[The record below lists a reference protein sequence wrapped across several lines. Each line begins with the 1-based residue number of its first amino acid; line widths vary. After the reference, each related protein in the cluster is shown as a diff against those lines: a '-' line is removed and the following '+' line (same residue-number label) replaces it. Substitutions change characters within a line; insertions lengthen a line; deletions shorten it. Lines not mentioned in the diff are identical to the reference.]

1 MAAVRAG
8 DDHAFEQLYH
18 RYQRRIGAYIYGM
31 VHDHGRA
38 EDITQ
43 DVFMSALRRMRATET
58 PIAFKPWVYEIAKN
72 ACIDAFRRTKR
83 GEEISYDADDGS
95 ERLHLVSKGPTP
107 EAAVDT
113 RMSLDHLRGAFGGL
127 SEAHHQILVMREL
140 EGLSYRQIGE
150 RLGMSRPSVESTLFR
165 ARRRLSEEYEELVS
179 GERCRRIQAIIAG
192 STGGRAGTRDERKMA
207 RHVSYC
213 QPCRRA
219 AFAAGFD
226 ADALTPKRTVREKI
240 AALLPLPAFLK
251 RRIAGHGSDEAA
263 AASTGGHAA
272 TLAQLSTAA
281 ATYADPAM
289 NWGKA
294 VAKAAAVAAAVVGA
308 GVAAHDTGLIGAAP
322 RDEPPAAISSPAT
335 PSRDAANSLTTRP
348 AANGSTVGSGTNGG
362 STAPSSKPSSGGSAS
377 SGAGSSTGS
386 GAGSP
391 SSSDPGGGD
400 PVKSATSK
408 LPSADDNPVTKTV
421 KHLTNPDSSGVPVK
435 AHRGRAAQAPRSAP
449 LASRSGRRRQWR
461 DRGGQRRHRRRLGR
475 SQHDHGHRHRR
486 RQYDHWR
493 REHHDGHRH
502 GYRRRYGRWR
512 DRRRRNPGRRLSDA
526 TSDGGAFLEALTDS
540 SLYSIGAYFCDR
552 HPELVDDVLT
562 ESQDIEEIGLALWAE
577 REGTEVQAAFQTLIT
592 GLAVRYFKAVAGA
605 PS

>member
-8 DDHAFEQLYH
+8 DDHAFEVLYH

-43 DVFMSALRRMRATET
+43 DVFMSALRRMRATEA

-72 ACIDAFRRTKR
+72 ACIDAFRRSKR
-83 GEEISYDADDGS
+83 AEEISYDADDGG

-107 EAAVDT
+107 ESAVDT

-150 RLGMSRPSVESTLFR
+150 QLGMSRPSVESTLFR

-192 STGGRAGTRDERKMA
+192 ATDGRAGARDERKMA

-219 AFAAGFD
+219 ALAAGFD

-251 RRIAGHGSDEAA
+251 RRIAGHGAEESAA
-263 AASTGGHAA
+263 TSAGGHGA

-289 NWGKA
+289 SWGKA
-294 VAKAAAVAAAVVGA
+294 IAKGAAVAAAVVGA
-308 GVAAHDTGLIGAAP
+308 GVAAHDTGLIGATP
-322 RDEPPAAISSPAT
+322 RDERPAAISSPAS
-335 PSRDAANSLTTRP
+335 PSRDAARSLTTRS
-348 AANGSTVGSGTNGG
+348 AANRTSPGAGASST
-362 STAPSSKPSSGGSAS
+362 STAPSSKSSSTGSGS
-377 SGAGSSTGS
+377 SGAGSSSGS
-386 GAGSP
+386 GAPAPASSAPAGS
-391 SSSDPGGGD
+391 D
-400 PVKSATSK
+400 PVKTVTSK
-408 LPSADDNPVTKTV
+408 LPSTDDNPVTKTV
-421 KHLTNPDSSGVPVK
+421 KHLTQPLSGSVPVK
-435 AHRGRAAQAPRSAP
+435 APDVPKVEVPKVEVPKVQAPTLP
-449 LASRSGRRRQWR
+449 NPPASVPDPGGVVSGAT
-461 DRGGQRRHRRRLGR
+461 GAV
-475 SQHDHGHRHRR
+475 
-486 RQYDHWR
+486 
-493 REHHDGHRH
+493 
-502 GYRRRYGRWR
+502 
-512 DRRRRNPGRRLSDA
+512 NDA
-526 TSDGGAFLEALTDS
+526 TGAATGAVNDTTGAAGGAVNDAT
-540 SLYSIGAYFCDR
+540 
-552 HPELVDDVLT
+552 
-562 ESQDIEEIGLALWAE
+562 
-577 REGTEVQAAFQTLIT
+577 GTVT
-592 GLAVRYFKAVAGA
+592 GTVGGVTGGGGILGGG
-605 PS
+605 

>member
-1 MAAVRAG
+1 LVAAVRAG
-8 DDHAFEQLYH
+8 DDHAFEELYH

-72 ACIDAFRRTKR
+72 ACIDAFRRSR
-83 GEEISYDADDGS
+83 RAEEISYDADGS
-95 ERLHLVSKGPTP
+95 DRLHLVSKGPTP

-165 ARRRLSEEYEELVS
+165 ARPRLSEEYEELVS
-179 GERCRRIQAIIAG
+179 GERCRRIQAII
-192 STGGRAGTRDERKMA
+192 TGASDGRVGARDERKMA

-251 RRIAGHGSDEAA
+251 RRIAGHRAA
-263 AASTGGHAA
+263 ADESAAGSVGGHAA

-289 NWGKA
+289 HWGKA

-308 GVAAHDTGLIGAAP
+308 GVAAHDTGLIGPTP
-322 RDEPPAAISSPAT
+322 RDERPAAISSPAT
-335 PSRDAANSLTTRP
+335 SSRDASGSLTTRP
-348 AANGSTVGSGTNGG
+348 AANGTSTGGAGT
-362 STAPSSKPSSGGSAS
+362 SSSSSPSSGGPSSGSAS
-377 SGAGSSTGS
+377 NSGSGSSSGS
-386 GAGSP
+386 QSP
-391 SSSDPGGGD
+391 STPLGDD
-400 PVKSATSK
+400 PVNAAASK
-408 LPSADDNPVTKTV
+408 LPSGTGDTPLTKTV
-421 KHLTNPDSSGVPVK
+421 KHLTNPGSREVPVK
-435 AHRGRAAQAPRSAP
+435 TPEVP
-449 LASRSGRRRQWR
+449 KVEVPKVELPKLPDPPASVPDPGGVVSGAT
-461 DRGGQRRHRRRLGR
+461 GAV
-475 SQHDHGHRHRR
+475 
-486 RQYDHWR
+486 
-493 REHHDGHRH
+493 
-502 GYRRRYGRWR
+502 
-512 DRRRRNPGRRLSDA
+512 NDA
-526 TSDGGAFLEALTDS
+526 TGAATGAVNGATGAVNGATGTVTGAVNGATGTVTGAVSGATGTVTGTVGGVT
-540 SLYSIGAYFCDR
+540 GGG
-552 HPELVDDVLT
+552 
-562 ESQDIEEIGLALWAE
+562 GLP
-577 REGTEVQAAFQTLIT
+577 G
-592 GLAVRYFKAVAGA
+592 GG
-605 PS
+605 

>member
-1 MAAVRAG
+1 LVAAVRAG

-38 EDITQ
+38 EDVTQ

-83 GEEISYDADDGS
+83 AEEISYDADDGG

-150 RLGMSRPSVESTLFR
+150 QLGMSRPSVESTLFR

-179 GERCRRIQAIIAG
+179 GERCRRIQAIIAAA
-192 STGGRAGTRDERKMA
+192 TGGRAGTRDERKMA

-251 RRIAGHGSDEAA
+251 RRIAGHGAEEGT
-263 AASTGGHAA
+263 ASVGGNAA

-281 ATYADPAM
+281 ASYADPAM
-289 NWGKA
+289 HWGKA

-308 GVAAHDTGLIGAAP
+308 GVAAHDTGLVGGTP
-322 RDEPPAAISSPAT
+322 RDERPAVISSPAR
-335 PSRDAANSLTTRP
+335 SGDAAGSLTTRP
-348 AANGSTVGSGTNGG
+348 AANGTSLGSGSSGKT
-362 STAPSSKPSSGGSAS
+362 TTSSKPSSGGAS
-377 SGAGSSTGS
+377 SGSGSSAGAGSSGGS
-386 GAGSP
+386 SSPSTPLGDDPVHTATSQLP
-391 SSSDPGGGD
+391 SSS
-400 PVKSATSK
+400 T
-408 LPSADDNPVTKTV
+408 DNPVTKTV
-421 KHLTNPDSSGVPVK
+421 KHLTQPGSGGVPVK
-435 AHRGRAAQAPRSAP
+435 TPEVP
-449 LASRSGRRRQWR
+449 KVEVPKLPDPPASLPDPGGVVSGAT
-461 DRGGQRRHRRRLGR
+461 GAV
-475 SQHDHGHRHRR
+475 
-486 RQYDHWR
+486 
-493 REHHDGHRH
+493 
-502 GYRRRYGRWR
+502 
-512 DRRRRNPGRRLSDA
+512 NDA
-526 TSDGGAFLEALTDS
+526 TGAVTDTVNGATGTVTGAVNDPAGTVTGAVNDPAGTVSGTVGG
-540 SLYSIGAYFCDR
+540 
-552 HPELVDDVLT
+552 V
-562 ESQDIEEIGLALWAE
+562 
-577 REGTEVQAAFQTLIT
+577 T
-592 GLAVRYFKAVAGA
+592 GGGGILGGG
-605 PS
+605 

>member
-1 MAAVRAG
+1 VAAVRAG
-8 DDHAFEQLYH
+8 DDHAFEALYH

-72 ACIDAFRRTKR
+72 ACIDAFRRSKR
-83 GEEISYDADDGS
+83 AEEISYDADDGS
-95 ERLHLVSKGPTP
+95 DRLHLVSKGPTP
-107 EAAVDT
+107 DDAVDT

-179 GERCRRIQAIIAG
+179 GERCRRIQAIISGAA
-192 STGGRAGTRDERKMA
+192 GGRVGTRDERKMA

-251 RRIAGHGSDEAA
+251 RRIAGHGADDHGSM
-263 AASTGGHAA
+263 ASVGGQAA

-281 ATYADPAM
+281 ASYADPAM
-289 NWGKA
+289 HWGKA

-308 GVAAHDTGLIGAAP
+308 GVATHETGLIGGGVP
-322 RDEPPAAISSPAT
+322 RDQRPAAIEQQASPSGGDSATTFSTRPASNGTTTAGSTTSSKGSGAAGNSSSGSSGSGSGSGSQSPSSPAG
-335 PSRDAANSLTTRP
+335 D
-348 AANGSTVGSGTNGG
+348 
-362 STAPSSKPSSGGSAS
+362 
-377 SGAGSSTGS
+377 
-386 GAGSP
+386 
-391 SSSDPGGGD
+391 D
-400 PVKSATSK
+400 PVKAATGTQ
-408 LPSADDNPVTKTV
+408 LPSADDNPVTKTAR
-421 KHLTNPDSSGVPVK
+421 KLTNPDSRGLPVK
-435 AHRGRAAQAPRSAP
+435 TPKLPSAEVP
-449 LASRSGRRRQWR
+449 K
-461 DRGGQRRHRRRLGR
+461 
-475 SQHDHGHRHRR
+475 
-486 RQYDHWR
+486 
-493 REHHDGHRH
+493 
-502 GYRRRYGRWR
+502 
-512 DRRRRNPGRRLSDA
+512 
-526 TSDGGAFLEALTDS
+526 
-540 SLYSIGAYFCDR
+540 
-552 HPELVDDVLT
+552 V
-562 ESQDIEEIGLALWAE
+562 EIP
-577 REGTEVQAAFQTLIT
+577 EVQAPEVQVPQVQVPSGLPDPGGVVSGAT
-592 GLAVRYFKAVAGA
+592 GTVNGATGAVTGTVNETTGAVTGTVNDTTGA
-605 PS
+605 VGGAVNDTVGGVTGGGGILGGG